1 MIGEVVGSYRI
12 TSLLSE
18 GGMGAVYRAE
28 HVLLG
33 RIAAL
38 KVLHPELCAN
48 KEIINRFFNE
58 AKATTAIKHPGIV
71 EIFDFGYM
79 PTGHAFLVM
88 EFLEGMT
95 LSQRIKMRGPIP
107 EGEAAMVIRS
117 VCSALAAAH
126 AKGIVHRD
134 LKPDNIFILPDPE
147 SPMGERSKLLDFG
160 IAKLTDIGMASS
172 STKTGAVM
180 GTPTYMSPEQ
190 CKGTGAVDHRADLY
204 SLGCIFFELVTGRPP
219 FDALG
224 VGELIGAH
232 LFMPPRAPSQVM
244 PGISA
249 ETEALIMNLLEK
261 EPGRRVQTARD
272 LAQHLTVIAKNTG
285 WAPSGELTDRP
296 SMQFATP
303 ARFPTPVP
311 PMSFTPVFQ
320 SSPNMT
326 PSFTPIPSVAQK
338 PTTLSSATGQ
348 AAVSLPAVAPAPKSK
363 LGVIIGAAAV
373 AVIGVVAFVALRG
386 SGSSSAT
393 STSNA
398 SKTSKTA
405 IEPASAPAPA
415 PKAEAAPVVVEPA
428 APAVAEPV
436 APPAEP
442 EPAVAAEPEPAVAAE
457 PEPAVAAERVAA
469 EPAPAVAET
478 PTTKPK
484 AAKAKKPETKKPEAK
499 QPEAK
504 KPEAKKPDDERL
516 LVDDL

>member
-12 TSLLSE
+12 TSLLSS

-33 RIAAL
+33 RMAAL

-107 EGEAAMVIRS
+107 EGEAAMVIRG

-147 SPMGERSKLLDFG
+147 SPLGERSKLLDFG
-160 IAKLTDIGMASS
+160 IAKLTDVGMASS
-172 STKTGAVM
+172 ATKTGAVM

-219 FDALG
+219 FDSLG

-232 LFMPPRAPSQVM
+232 LFMPAPSPSQFTQ
-244 PGISA
+244 GLSA
-249 ETEALIMNLLEK
+249 ETEALITSLLEK
-261 EPGRRVQTARD
+261 QPERRVQTARD
-272 LAQHLTVIAKNTG
+272 LAQHLTSIARNAG
-285 WAPSGELTDRP
+285 FAPPAESDRP
-296 SMQFATP
+296 SMQFASP
-303 ARFPTPVP
+303 SRMPTPVP

-326 PSFTPIPSVAQK
+326 PTFTPLPSVAQK
-338 PTTLSSATGQ
+338 PTTLSSAAGQ
-348 AAVSLPAVAPAPKSK
+348 AAVALPPTAPAKSRMGI
-363 LGVIIGAAAV
+363 LVGVAAV
-373 AVIGVVAFVALRG
+373 AVIAVVALVVLRG
-386 SGSSSAT
+386 GGSSSSTAT
-393 STSNA
+393 
-398 SKTSKTA
+398 K
-405 IEPASAPAPA
+405 
-415 PKAEAAPVVVEPA
+415 VEPA
-428 APAVAEPV
+428 TAPSQPTPEPV
-436 APPAEP
+436 AAPRPTP
-442 EPAVAAEPEPAVAAE
+442 EPAVVATPPQPAVAPTPEPAVVATPPESAVE
-457 PEPAVAAERVAA
+457 PTEPAVVATETEPAVATPER
-469 EPAPAVAET
+469 
-478 PTTKPK
+478 K
-484 AAKAKKPETKKPEAK
+484 TKKK
-499 QPEAK
+499 PEAK
-504 KPEAKKPDDERL
+504 KPEAKKPEAKKTETKKPEAAKPEKPEGERL
-516 LVDDL
+516 LLDDDL